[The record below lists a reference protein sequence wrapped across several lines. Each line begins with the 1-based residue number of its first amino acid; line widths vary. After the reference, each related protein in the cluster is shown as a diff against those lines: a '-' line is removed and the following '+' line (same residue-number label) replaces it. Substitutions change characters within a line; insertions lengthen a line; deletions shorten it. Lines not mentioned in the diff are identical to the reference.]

1 MLRPMR
7 RCRRRRLAVAVS
19 LLAALLMATQRLIF
33 ARSQTLWAIA
43 NATDRDSVIICT
55 AHGAVTLSDEADG
68 GKGPPAQ
75 KPTDCPLCVLGC
87 GAATPKALLAG
98 GISEPLLTNTVEVL
112 RPAFD
117 FHQAS
122 GPLLRL
128 VTAPPRAPPHV

>member
-7 RCRRRRLAVAVS
+7 RGRRLAVAVS
-19 LLAALLMATQRLIF
+19 LLAALLMAAQPLIS
-33 ARSQTLWAIA
+33 ALSQTWAIA
-43 NATDRDSVIICT
+43 NDAALTSVVICT

-75 KPTDCPLCVLGC
+75 KPPNCPVCVLGC
-87 GAATPKALLAG
+87 GVATPKALLAG
-98 GISEPLLTNTVEVL
+98 GISEPLLTNTDEVL

>member
-7 RCRRRRLAVAVS
+7 RGRRLAVAVS
-19 LLAALLMATQRLIF
+19 LLAALLMAAQPLIF
-33 ARSQTLWAIA
+33 ALSQTWAIA
-43 NATDRDSVIICT
+43 NAAELASIVICT

-68 GKGPPAQ
+68 GKRPPAQ
-75 KPTDCPLCVLGC
+75 NPPNCPLCVLGC
-87 GAATPKALLAG
+87 GAATPKALLPG
-98 GISEPLLTNTVEVL
+98 GISEPLLTNTDEVL

-117 FHQAS
+117 FRQAS